1 MKDLIEYID
10 ELEDIMPQ
18 RVRAVYIYGSG
29 ARNLNKENLT
39 NLDLVVVVDDLNGED
54 IFLCSKASNKWAR
67 KKKNKTPIFLDY
79 EEWMSTADIYPLE
92 YSEMK
97 DCSFKVRGENIL
109 SELKINKFDLKT
121 QCKQEARKFLMRC
134 RNLYIQTAHLNY
146 DLSNSL
152 CDLVSL
158 FMVIFRTVLRLSRIE
173 VPKDDR
179 EIIFIVCELAKLAP
193 EQFIY
198 SLHCKNTNCKLAKNK
213 AVVLLSELHDETTKL
228 LEYIEQ
234 L

>member
-18 RVRAVYIYGSG
+18 RIRAVYIYGSG
-29 ARNLNKENLT
+29 ARDLNKENLT
-39 NLDLVVVVDDLNGED
+39 NLDLVVVVDDLSGED

-79 EEWMSTADIYPLE
+79 DEWMSTADVYPME

-109 SELKINKFDLKT
+109 SSLKINKFDLKT
-121 QCKQEARKFLMRC
+121 QCKQETRKFLMMC

-146 DLSNSL
+146 DLSNSI
-152 CDLVSL
+152 CALVSL
-158 FMVIFRTVLRLSRIE
+158 FMVIFRTLLRLSRIE

-179 EIIFIVCELAKLAP
+179 EIIFIVCELAGLLP

-198 SLHCKNTNCKLAKNK
+198 LLHCKNTNCKLVKNK